1 MAIFKKFGVLGY
13 ERIREYRNERSA
25 TYQARE
31 RLVYGPGEDA
41 GESAQRKC
49 GGSMGGFY
57 ALQIVNL
64 INQENLGLSK
74 NYDAKNVRFFE
85 TSSGG
90 GQALSLC
97 MYIRHEKNLTDW
109 MQQAG
114 SLRKSSTG

>member
-64 INQENLGLSK
+64 INQENLGLSMPGHIL
-74 NYDAKNVRFFE
+74 AHSPRE
-85 TSSGG
+85 QT
-90 GQALSLC
+90 QL
-97 MYIRHEKNLTDW
+97 
-109 MQQAG
+109 
-114 SLRKSSTG
+114 